1 MNSVAPPL
9 FERLEAVLR
18 DAAGIVAQMR
28 ASAQAEKTTESTSEL
43 EYLSVK
49 QLANRIPYKE
59 HTIRNLISAGE
70 FREGIHYYKRRGRV
84 NALLASHAGLGGRA
98 DHGAS
103 AGNPAGSESLW
114 PFAVKP
120 ENYFSIFGG
129 RVSAVASLP
138 G

>member
-28 ASAQAEKTTESTSEL
+28 ASAQAEKTTESASEL

-49 QLANRIPYKE
+49 QLASRIPYKE

-70 FREGIHYYKRRGRV
+70 FREGIHHYKRRGKV
-84 NALLASHAGLGGRA
+84 MFSWPAMRA
-98 DHGAS
+98 WVEEQTMARPQGIPLVRNRYGHS
-103 AGNPAGSESLW
+103 Q
-114 PFAVKP
+114 
-120 ENYFSIFGG
+120 
-129 RVSAVASLP
+129 
-138 G
+138 